1 MSELNR
7 IDGHTLSWVKSEI
20 DSTMDNARHALEA
33 YVEAPDDES
42 QLRFCLNY
50 LHQVYG
56 TLQMVELYGAG
67 MLAQELEVLAQGLI
81 ENQVRNPDD
90 AYEAMMRGMM
100 QLPDYLE
107 KLQAGQPDY
116 PIILLPILN
125 DLRAARSAALL
136 SESALFSPDLA
147 VDAPIPLEGS
157 HESID
162 NLARSLRHAYHVGL
176 LDWFRDSNVKKGISR
191 ISAVIEKLRPA
202 ANDPDTGRVL
212 WVASG
217 VVEALKDQGIESSVA
232 IKLLMGQVDREF
244 KKIIDNGEFA
254 LSTEPPKELLKNLL
268 YYVASSRSE
277 GSRVSELKDA
287 FHLSELIPDTETLE
301 RARADLSAP
310 NAALM
315 KTVSSVLLED
325 LTQVKDNLDVFVR
338 SENRDPQSLTDL
350 SEKLVQMGDT
360 LDMLGFGDQRM
371 ILQEQ
376 VSIIN
381 EMGSGEKPI
390 EDPVLMDV
398 AGALLSIES
407 ALSEPTSAPVEEAPT
422 EGENSDE
429 SIIRQ
434 FADPERR
441 KLVKRVVDEVK
452 VDLSKIKESFNDY
465 TRMPKNIDVLQEVP
479 GLLDRIRGSLSMLTL
494 NRAAIVLSR
503 ASTYVQTS
511 ILNSSTRPEARTLDL
526 LADAISS
533 VEYYLESLTESWG
546 HPSAILDVAENSLS
560 ELGVTFDDEDAAAA
574 ELQADSQL
582 EVEEDQTLT
591 DIAAPEFDSDD
602 DKTLV
607 DIAATEDADG
617 EIAFE
622 LSTDDTEP
630 EIDISSIQDDSELS
644 GEFSLEGYDEA
655 AEAISPDSVSTD
667 VQEPYNAEEP
677 NVEGTISQE
686 FNLPAVEET
695 ALESELTAT
704 PASAPPAF
712 TPPAS
717 TPKTG
722 TIADELDDEIV
733 EIFLEE
739 AEEEHGNISRLLPKW
754 QNNTD
759 DEESL
764 KDLRRSFHTL
774 KGSGRLVGA
783 ADVGEFAWSYEQ
795 MLNRLL
801 DRTIEPSAEMFELL
815 AIARDTLP
823 GMLDLFRSGG
833 KPGQEVFAQMANA
846 EALSK
851 GEQITLGDSSA
862 SIQIEEEATAPENA
876 EEQIEPGVDDL
887 GLDSS
892 IEVEEEIN
900 LAAGGLELEG
910 ADSLSEISSIDLGAD
925 DVSDVD
931 LEQVDIPEEQ
941 APPEQAL
948 PVEIE
953 GIELDVDEDALSLM
967 DSEGDLG
974 LPAEPDLRSVE
985 QPARP
990 SIDPVLLGIYRKE
1003 ITTHLTALRDYI
1015 DNWKSS
1021 SEKDSTPNL
1030 IRAFHTLKGS
1040 SRTASVPQV
1049 AELCGFLEEHT
1060 KYLQTN
1066 EIDVDGDLIDLFEE
1080 SGAFIAETVENLD
1093 EEGVEQPDNT
1103 ELIKRT
1109 RELLDRVRYESPT
1122 MQIEMPE
1129 TLDEIRVSD
1138 VAMPAEPDEEE
1149 ALEIIGG
1156 EAEVDESEA
1165 MSAAL
1170 AEAMAE
1176 TDYDEELLEIFL
1188 EEGVEILDESDH
1200 SLHDWIESPEDLNQV
1215 KALQRQLH
1223 TLKGGARM
1231 AGVIEVG
1238 DLSHSIETMLTAVV
1252 DDHLEVADDMFKVLL
1267 KAQDSLVA
1275 MLETVRNKEHPIQ
1288 ANELI
1293 NVINAIAKSESY
1305 NLEELDSGSVND
1317 DVEEAASIAPEEST
1331 DNLDV
1336 IGGLTSADSS
1346 EDDVAINISG
1356 PDISETDLPEILE
1369 SAEDLSSPFE
1379 LPAENVVSLD
1389 VGQQLTEA
1397 DETSPVE
1404 IATEQQKQAQQ
1415 RARGDMVR
1423 VRSDLLDN
1431 LVNFAGEVSIY
1442 RSRMEQQTNAFSYN
1456 LTELDDTVERF
1467 REQLRNFEIEA
1478 EAQIQFR
1485 VEESGNTQ
1493 ADFDPLEFDRFTQMQ
1508 TLSRGMLESLNDLNS
1523 LRGILT
1529 NLTRES
1535 ETLLLQQS
1543 RVNTDLQEGLMR
1555 TRMVPVSGQIPRM
1568 RRIVR
1573 QTAEELG
1580 KKVELHIGGGD
1591 NELDRTVL
1599 ERIMSPIEH
1608 MLRNAIAHGLE
1619 MPEQRA
1625 ASGKDETGTISLNF
1639 AREGSDV
1646 VITVA
1651 DDGAGIDL
1659 DAIRSKAVERGIIK
1673 PDAKVRTE
1681 DLLDIILESG
1691 FSTADEV
1698 TQISGRGVG
1707 MDVVNNEIKQLGGL
1721 LNINTESGKGTQF
1734 SINMPLSLSVTR
1746 ALMITIAEETYAI
1759 PLLGVETVERVS
1771 REEIARMQSEKDA
1784 TYHWLENDYQYI
1796 HLGAAIGLTEKQLP
1810 PEDVTKLPILL
1821 VRSGDFRAA
1830 IQVDGLIGSREIVVK
1845 PVGPQLSTLRGI
1857 SGATVMGDGSVVLIL
1872 DLGVLIR
1879 LASIAHEIA
1888 PDEVAAMAVPEEKR
1902 VPLVMVVDD
1911 SITVRK
1917 VTTRLLER
1925 NNFKTVSAKDGV
1937 DALAQLQD
1945 YKPDVMLLDVE
1956 MPRMDGFE
1964 LATNIRND
1972 DILKDLPIIMI
1983 TSRTG
1988 QKHRDRAMNI
1998 GVNIYMGKPYSEGEL
2013 LENIDTMLGNRD

>member
-1 MSELNR
+1 MSQANR

-20 DSTMDNARHALEA
+20 DSTMDNARKALEA
-33 YVEAPDDES
+33 YVESPDDES

-67 MLAQELEVLAQGLI
+67 MLAQEMEVLAQALI
-81 ENQVRNPDD
+81 EKQVKNPND

-107 KLQAGQPDY
+107 KLQSGQSDY
-116 PIILLPILN
+116 PIVLLPILN
-125 DLRAARSAALL
+125 DLRASRSAALL
-136 SESALFSPDLA
+136 SESALFSPDLG
-147 VDAPIPLEGS
+147 VDAPVPMQAS
-157 HESID
+157 NESID
-162 NLARSLRHAYHVGL
+162 DLARKMRHHYHVGL
-176 LDWFRDSNVKKGISR
+176 LDWFRDSNVLKGISR

-202 ANDPDTGRVL
+202 ANDPDTSRVL
-212 WVASG
+212 WAASG
-217 VVEALKDQGIESSVA
+217 VAEALKDQGIESSVA
-232 IKLLMGQVDREF
+232 VKLLMGQVDREF

-268 YYVASSRSE
+268 YYVASSRSQ
-277 GSRVSELKDA
+277 GDRVRELKDA
-287 FHLSELIPDTETLE
+287 FHLSDLIPDTETLE

-338 SENRDPQSLTDL
+338 SETRDPQTLVDL
-350 SEKLVQMGDT
+350 SDKLVQMGDT

-371 ILQEQ
+371 VLQDQ
-376 VSIIN
+376 IAIIKS
-381 EMGSGEKPI
+381 MASGEREI
-390 EDPVLMDV
+390 EDNVLMDI
-398 AGALLSIES
+398 AGALLTIES
-407 ALSEPTSAPVEEAPT
+407 ALSEPTSAHAEERPT
-422 EGENSDE
+422 EGVPSED
-429 SIIRQ
+429 SIISQ
-434 FADPERR
+434 FGDPEQR

-452 VDLSKIKESFNDY
+452 VDLSRIKESFNDY
-465 TRMPKNIDVLQEVP
+465 SRMPKNIDVLQEVP

-494 NRAAIVLSR
+494 NRASDVLHS
-503 ASTYVQTS
+503 ASKFVQTS
-511 ILNSSTRPEARTLDL
+511 MLNSSKRPEPRTLDL

-546 HPSAILDVAENSLS
+546 HPTAILDVAENSLA
-560 ELGVTFDDEDAAAA
+560 ELGVVVGEAEIEEPAPAIGSELPDE
-574 ELQADSQL
+574 E
-582 EVEEDQTLT
+582 QTLV
-591 DIAAPEFDSDD
+591 DIESPEIVGDE

-607 DIAATEDADG
+607 DIEAPEEGFGETGLELAAE
-617 EIAFE
+617 
-622 LSTDDTEP
+622 DTEP
-630 EIDISSIQDDSELS
+630 EIDISSMSDDDSELS
-644 GEFSLEGYDEA
+644 GEFSLEGYDA
-655 AEAISPDSVSTD
+655 ASDAMSPDSVSDD
-667 VQEPYNAEEP
+667 VQELYRTEEP
-677 NVEGTISQE
+677 NVEGSISQE
-686 FNLPAVEET
+686 FNLPAVEKTE
-695 ALESELTAT
+695 AAPPAPL
-704 PASAPPAF
+704 ASAPA
-712 TPPAS
+712 AS
-717 TPKTG
+717 TPQTG

-739 AEEEHGNISRLLPKW
+739 AEEEHANISRLLPKW

-759 DEESL
+759 DEETL

-783 ADVGEFAWSYEQ
+783 VDVGEFAWSYEN
-795 MLNRLL
+795 MLNRVI
-801 DRTIEPSAEMFELL
+801 DKTIEPTQEMFDLL
-815 AIARDTLP
+815 YQARESLP
-823 GMLDLFRSGG
+823 GLLELFKTGA
-833 KPGQEVFAQMANA
+833 KPGQDTFTLMANA

-851 GEQITLGDSSA
+851 GQPVKSQDTSA
-862 SIQIEEEATAPENA
+862 ATAEQEEVADISEELEISEPQLATQDESIA
-876 EEQIEPGVDDL
+876 EEIELDAIEPASEELELDLSAGAGHNIELETTDDL
-887 GLDSS
+887 ED
-892 IEVEEEIN
+892 
-900 LAAGGLELEG
+900 
-910 ADSLSEISSIDLGAD
+910 LSAIDLGAD
-925 DVSDVD
+925 DVADVD
-931 LEQVDIPEEQ
+931 LHQVNIPEEQ
-941 APPEQAL
+941 SPREEAPPL
-948 PVEIE
+948 EIE
-953 GIELDVDEDALSLM
+953 GIELEVDEDALSL
-967 DSEGDLG
+967 SEAEDQTLDTESG
-974 LPAEPDLRSVE
+974 LYVVSETESGIST
-985 QPARP
+985 P

-1003 ITTHLTALRDYI
+1003 IATHLIALREYI
-1015 DNWKSS
+1015 DDWNKGEDRSANL
-1021 SEKDSTPNL
+1021 NL

-1049 AELCGFLEEHT
+1049 AELCGFLEEHV
-1060 KYLQTN
+1060 KYLHDN
-1066 EIDVDGDLIDLFEE
+1066 LLEVDSDLIDLFEE
-1080 SGAFIAETVENLD
+1080 TGAFVAETVEKLD
-1093 EEGVEQPDNT
+1093 ETGADLPENT
-1103 ELIKRT
+1103 DLIKRT
-1109 RELLDRVRYESPT
+1109 RELLDKTRYETPT
-1122 MQIEMPE
+1122 MQIQMPE
-1129 TLDEIRVSD
+1129 TMQDISIDETALPESTETS
-1138 VAMPAEPDEEE
+1138 EPSAVELIGEEPQ
-1149 ALEIIGG
+1149 A
-1156 EAEVDESEA
+1156 DESEA
-1165 MSAAL
+1165 AAMEQAM
-1170 AEAMAE
+1170 AEAMSE
-1176 TDYDEELLEIFL
+1176 IDYDEELLEIFL

-1200 SLHDWIESPEDLNQV
+1200 TLHDWIESPENLEHV

-1238 DLSHSIETMLTAVV
+1238 DLSHSIETMLTAIV
-1252 DDHLEVADDMFKVLL
+1252 DDQLEVADDMFKALM

-1275 MLETVRNKEHPIQ
+1275 MLEMVRKKEHPKP
-1288 ANELI
+1288 ATELI
-1293 NVINAIAKSESY
+1293 GIINALAKSESY
-1305 NLEELDSGSVND
+1305 
-1317 DVEEAASIAPEEST
+1317 
-1331 DNLDV
+1331 
-1336 IGGLTSADSS
+1336 
-1346 EDDVAINISG
+1346 
-1356 PDISETDLPEILE
+1356 DISTLE
-1369 SAEDLSSPFE
+1369 SASEESSAEIEVPAKAEEPSVELDLSEIAEVNEEPSFAFE
-1379 LPAENVVSLD
+1379 EALEPAAVEESYVPEPEHIPAAVP
-1389 VGQQLTEA
+1389 E
-1397 DETSPVE
+1397 ETSPAEV
-1404 IATEQQKQAQQ
+1404 AREQQKQAQQ

-1442 RSRMEQQTNAFSYN
+1442 RSRMEQQTNAFRYN

-1485 VEESGNTQ
+1485 TEESGVAQ
-1493 ADFDPLEFDRFTQMQ
+1493 QDFDPLEFDRFTQMQ

-1523 LRGILT
+1523 LRSILT

-1555 TRMVPVSGQIPRM
+1555 TRMVPISGQIPRM

-1573 QTAEELG
+1573 QTSEELG
-1580 KKVELHIGGGD
+1580 KKVELHIDGGD

-1619 MPEQRA
+1619 TPEQRSA
-1625 ASGKDETGTISLNF
+1625 AGKDQTGNITLSF

-1646 VITVA
+1646 VINVS

-1659 DAIRSKAVERGIIK
+1659 DAIRNKAIERGLLK
-1673 PDAKVRTE
+1673 PDANVRTE
-1681 DLLDIILESG
+1681 DLLNIILESG

-1698 TQISGRGVG
+1698 TQIAGRGVG

-1721 LNINTESGKGTQF
+1721 LNISTEKGKGTTF

-1746 ALMITIAEETYAI
+1746 ALMVTVGEENYAI

-1771 REEIARMQSEKDA
+1771 RDEIARMQAEKDA
-1784 TYHWLENDYQYI
+1784 TYHWLDNDYQYI
-1796 HLGAAIGLTEKQLP
+1796 HLGSAIGLTEMQLP

-1821 VRSGDFRAA
+1821 VRSGDYRAA
-1830 IQVDGLIGSREIVVK
+1830 IHVDGLIGSREIVVK

-1857 SGATVMGDGSVVLIL
+1857 SGATVMGDGSIVLIL
-1872 DLGVLIR
+1872 DMGVLIR
-1879 LASIAHEIA
+1879 LASIVHELSPEEELA
-1888 PDEVAAMAVPEEKR
+1888 LAQPEEKR
-1902 VPLVMVVDD
+1902 VPLIMVVDD

-1937 DALAQLQD
+1937 DALAQLQE

-1972 DILKDLPIIMI
+1972 EVLKDLPIIMI

-2013 LENIDTMLGNRD
+2013 LENIDTMLGNKE